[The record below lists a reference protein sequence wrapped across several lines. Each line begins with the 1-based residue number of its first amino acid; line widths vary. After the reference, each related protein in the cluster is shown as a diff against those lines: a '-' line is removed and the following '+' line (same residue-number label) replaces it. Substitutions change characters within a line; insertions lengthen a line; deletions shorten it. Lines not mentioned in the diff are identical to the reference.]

1 MSTMVKEIYE
11 AFKSAGVDD
20 ELAAAAAQAVPSAE
34 DLATKG
40 DIAELK
46 GELAELKGEFAELKG
61 DFAGLRGEIA
71 NVYRHMWLMG
81 ASLLAAMIG
90 LKFFD

>member
-46 GELAELKGEFAELKG
+46 GDL
-61 DFAGLRGEIA
+61 AGLRGEIA